1 MYRLELKNS
10 TQLTDEPILKIFQG
24 VILDNSPYDKKV
36 ADDDHNDEEES
47 NDEKNDR
54 LACWIVGVMLELGLT
69 YHPEQIWSNA
79 SVRK

>member
-1 MYRLELKNS
+1 MIYRLELKNS

-54 LACWIVGVMLELGLT
+54 LAC
-69 YHPEQIWSNA
+69 
-79 SVRK
+79 